1 MLNSFLHALLFCSSA
16 RSGAQRLVFCSRFTT
31 GICLRC
37 CPVFFYPLS
46 FPDWDLLA
54 LLPSVLSIR
63 FFFFGLGFA
72 CAAAQCFFMCLQFS
86 RAVMKLERL

>member
-37 CPVFFYPLS
+37 CPVFFFDPLS

-54 LLPSVLSIR
+54 LLPSVLRSAFSFSDWDLLALLPSVSLCAYNFR
-63 FFFFGLGFA
+63 GL
-72 CAAAQCFFMCLQFS
+72 
-86 RAVMKLERL
+86 